1 MFGLGRPDMSD
12 NLVWNLAWEP
22 NMFGFGA
29 LTRDEIETLDMSG
42 LRGGGVTPTF
52 HKNKILYT

>member
-1 MFGLGRPDMSD
+1 MSGLGRPDMSD

-29 LTRDEIETLDMSG
+29 LTRDEIETLDMSE
-42 LRGGGVTPTF
+42 LRGGGCNTHF
-52 HKNKILYT
+52 SQE